1 MGRTEVLKLK
11 GLSKN
16 FGGVK
21 AVDCLDMVVS
31 EGQTCGMIGPN
42 GAGKTTVF
50 NLITG
55 VHESSQGSISLVD
68 LDLTNA
74 KPAEITQRGIA
85 RTFQTIRL
93 FENLTTY
100 EHVRVGQNCRAPS
113 GLKALLTA
121 GRAKERVLRQE
132 AEDILTLLGLW
143 EVRDQKAVT
152 LSYGNQRKV
161 EIARALATKPKLLL
175 LDEPAAGMNTTET
188 EELAQI
194 ITKIKNR
201 GISILVIEHDM
212 NFVTGICDRVVVLN
226 FGQKLAEGTCVEVMR
241 DEKVLEAYL
250 GKEN

>member
-1 MGRTEVLKLK
+1 MERAAVLKLT

-16 FGGVK
+16 FGGLK
-21 AVDCLDMVVS
+21 AVDCLDMVIG
-31 EGQTCGMIGPN
+31 EGQICGMIGPN
-42 GAGKTTVF
+42 GSGKTTVF

-55 VHESSQGSISLVD
+55 VHESSLGSINLEGI
-68 LDLTNA
+68 DLTSA
-74 KPAEITQRGIA
+74 KPKDITQQGIA

-93 FENLTTY
+93 FENLTTR

-113 GLKALLTA
+113 GLKAFLPA
-121 GRAKERVLRQE
+121 GRAKERKLRQE
-132 AEDILTLLGLW
+132 AEKILTLLSLW

-161 EIARALATKPKLLL
+161 EIARALATKPRLLL
-175 LDEPAAGMNTTET
+175 LDEPAAGMNSIET
-188 EELAQI
+188 EELVQI
-194 ITKIKNR
+194 IAKIKDL

-226 FGQKLAEGTCVEVMR
+226 FGQKLAEGTCAEVMR
-241 DEKVLEAYL
+241 NEKVLEAYI